1 MAKKKKKKCPHS
13 MSAMME
19 ICEGRKNCKK
29 AHTRVAAISK
39 IDAKALPLRDVAELD
54 FRKKP
59 CMSVLG
65 VRPHFIGV
73 FRRKDAIQWSVV
85 AKCLKSFS
93 PSLRGLKPVV
103 ECLGMPKIFVW
114 NGIQPTPLFL
124 QRFQRPKV
132 GLVFGPP
139 NLRALPSIH
148 TKNKHNPSGYGKV
161 SVAKV
166 DAPKKMK

>member
-1 MAKKKKKKCPHS
+1 

-103 ECLGMPKIFVW
+103 ECLGMPKIFAMYGMGSSQHPFFC
-114 NGIQPTPLFL
+114 NAFSGQRLGLFL
-124 QRFQRPKV
+124 DRQTSEPCHRFTQKTNTIQAAMV
-132 GLVFGPP
+132 KFL
-139 NLRALPSIH
+139 LRRWTH
-148 TKNKHNPSGYGKV
+148 Q
-161 SVAKV
+161 
-166 DAPKKMK
+166 KK